1 VIAQVRAELLKV
13 RSTRTT
19 LGLLLGMV
27 ALILLFVLL
36 TGLLASVDS
45 LSMLENQRQLIGIG
59 SLAGVFAALA
69 GVLLVTSEYR
79 YGTIRPTV
87 LFTPYRGRVLAA
99 KVIAAT
105 FAGIVFGLVGEALGW
120 GIGYAILSGRGITF
134 ALTTGDAVQL
144 ALGSF
149 AGIALWGAMGA
160 GLGTILR
167 NQVGGVI
174 TLLAWGF
181 VVSPLLFGLVPS
193 VGHFM
198 PSYAQD
204 SLIGLTTNHLLA
216 PAAGGVVLV
225 GWAVLLALAGLAATA
240 RRDVA

>member
-1 VIAQVRAELLKV
+1 MAQIRAELLKI

-36 TGLLASVDS
+36 TGLLTSVGS
-45 LSMLENQRQLIGIG
+45 LSTAENQRQLLHIGA
-59 SLAGVFAALA
+59 LAGVFAALA

-79 YGTIRPTV
+79 YGTIRPTI
-87 LFTPYRGRVLAA
+87 LFTPHRGRVLAA
-99 KVIAAT
+99 KVLAAT
-105 FAGIVFGLVGEALGW
+105 LAGLLFGIVGAALGW
-120 GIGYAILSGRGITF
+120 GIGYAIISGRGITF
-134 ALTTGDAVQL
+134 ALSNGDVTQL
-144 ALGSF
+144 VLGSL
-149 AGIALWGAMGA
+149 AGVALWGAMGA

-181 VVSPLLFGLVPS
+181 VVSPLLYGLVPS

-198 PSYAQD
+198 PTYAQD
-204 SLIGLTTNHLLA
+204 SLIGLTMDHLLT
-216 PAAGGVVLV
+216 PTAGAVVLV
-225 GWAVLLALAGLAATA
+225 GWAALLAVVGLVVTA

>member
-1 VIAQVRAELLKV
+1 MAQIRAELLKV

-36 TGLLASVDS
+36 TGLLSNVQS
-45 LSMLENQRQLIGIG
+45 LSTTEDQRQLIGIG
-59 SLAGVFAALA
+59 SLAAVFAALA

-79 YGTIRPTV
+79 YGTIRPTI

-99 KVIAAT
+99 KVIAAML
-105 FAGIVFGLVGEALGW
+105 AGIAFGAVGAALGW
-120 GIGYAILSGRGITF
+120 GIGYAILSGRGIT
-134 ALTTGDAVQL
+134 L
-144 ALGSF
+144 ALNNGDVTQLVLGSL

-181 VVSPLLFGLVPS
+181 VVNPLLFGLVPS
-193 VGHFM
+193 VGRFM

-204 SLIGLTTNHLLA
+204 SLIGLTTRHLLT
-216 PAAGGVVLV
+216 PVAGGIVIV
-225 GWAVLLALAGLAATA
+225 GWAVLLAAVGLAITA
-240 RRDVA
+240 RRDVP

>member
-1 VIAQVRAELLKV
+1 MIAQIRAELLKI

-36 TGLLASVDS
+36 TGLLTSVVS
-45 LSMLENQRQLIGIG
+45 LSTAENQRQLIGIG

-79 YGTIRPTV
+79 YGTIRPTF

-105 FAGIVFGLVGEALGW
+105 LAGIAFGVVGEALGW
-120 GIGYAILSGRGITF
+120 GIGYAILSGRGVTF
-134 ALTTGDAVQL
+134 ALSTGDALQL
-144 ALGSF
+144 TLGSL

-181 VVSPLLFGLVPS
+181 VVSPLLFGLAPS

-204 SLIGLTTNHLLA
+204 SLIGLTSKHLLTA
-216 PAAGGVVLV
+216 VAGGSVLAGWAALLAAGGL
-225 GWAVLLALAGLAATA
+225 AVTA

>member
-1 VIAQVRAELLKV
+1 MAQIRAELLKV

-36 TGLLASVDS
+36 TGLLSNVQS
-45 LSMLENQRQLIGIG
+45 LSTTEDQRQLIGIG
-59 SLAGVFAALA
+59 SLAAVFAALA

-79 YGTIRPTV
+79 YGTIRPTI

-99 KVIAAT
+99 KVIAAML
-105 FAGIVFGLVGEALGW
+105 AGVAFGAVGAALGW
-120 GIGYAILSGRGITF
+120 GIGYAILSGRGIT
-134 ALTTGDAVQL
+134 L
-144 ALGSF
+144 ALSNGDVTQLVLGSL
-149 AGIALWGAMGA
+149 AGVALWGAMGA

-181 VVSPLLFGLVPS
+181 VVNPLLFGLVPS
-193 VGHFM
+193 VGRFM

-204 SLIGLTTNHLLA
+204 SLIGLTTRHLLT
-216 PAAGGVVLV
+216 PVAGGIVIV
-225 GWAVLLALAGLAATA
+225 GWAVLLAAVGLAITA
-240 RRDVA
+240 RRDVP